1 MILYSIVIFIC
12 MILISGLNMIF
23 NPIYSDRIWM
33 YIIFTI
39 AFSLTAVLLD
49 GLVAFLIRMMPE
61 KWFQK
66 DKGMFKTGEKEL
78 KFYEF
83 LKVKRWKDYVPELGC
98 FTGFHKDRL
107 INPFDNKYI
116 WRFIIESRYG
126 VAIHIWSVPA
136 SFLLILLDWQMY
148 SGNSNIW
155 LTIALP
161 CAIINA
167 ILILLPAFILKYNL
181 PRLMRI
187 YEKNALAEERRKQEN
202 KQ

>member
-1 MILYSIVIFIC
+1 
-12 MILISGLNMIF
+12 MIF

>member
-23 NPIYSDRIWM
+23 NPMYSDRIWM

-49 GLVAFLIRMMPE
+49 GLIAFLIRMMPE
-61 KWFQK
+61 KWFHK
-66 DKGMFKTGEKEL
+66 NKGMFKTGEKEL

-83 LKVKRWKDYVPELGC
+83 LKVKKWKDYVPELGC

-136 SFLLILLDWQMY
+136 SFLLILLDWKMY

-161 CAIINA
+161 VAIINA

-187 YEKNALAEERRKQEN
+187 YEKNAFAEEKRKQEN
-202 KQ
+202 KD